1 MGGYK
6 EALLKSI
13 LTAGRYFRKK
23 FGKNVRKVPISI
35 SGFTCP
41 NIDGKVARGGCTFCE
56 NESFSPNFHKEDSI
70 RFKLTH
76 ESDNPYLDA
85 QLQELYKQFY
95 ETSGLLKQ
103 QAQAEKFLVYF
114 QSFTNTYAPLE
125 TLKILYAE
133 ALKLP
138 DVVGLSIGTRA
149 DSVQDELLPYLRE
162 LSQNK
167 EIWLE
172 YGLQSIHDQTLEK
185 INRAETFE
193 STKAQ
198 VMKTKEMGINL
209 CIHIIFGLPG
219 EDQTMMLETMEEVSQ
234 WGVDSIK
241 IHPLYVVK
249 NTQLAKQYEKG
260 EFAPISE
267 EVYID
272 TVVKSLQILP
282 ENTMVQRITAGIND
296 ETLISPQWCRDKNA
310 LMLKIRDSLLD
321 KSVRY

>member
-1 MGGYK
+1 MK
-6 EALLKSI
+6 NI
-13 LTAGRYFRKK
+13 LTAGRYFHKK

-41 NIDGKVARGGCTFCE
+41 NIDGKVAKGGCTFCE

-76 ESDNPYLDA
+76 ESDNPYLEA
-85 QLQELYKQFY
+85 QLQELHKQFN
-95 ETSGLLKQ
+95 ETSGFLKKSTK
-103 QAQAEKFLVYF
+103 AEKFLVYF

-125 TLKILYAE
+125 TLKTLYAE
-133 ALKLP
+133 ALTLP
-138 DVVGLSIGTRA
+138 DTVGLSIGTRA
-149 DSVQDELLPYLRE
+149 DSVEDDLLPYLKE
-162 LSQNK
+162 LSMDK
-167 EIWLE
+167 EVWLE
-172 YGLQSIHDQTLEK
+172 YGLQSKHNQTLEK

-193 STKAQ
+193 NTKAQ

-209 CIHIIFGLPG
+209 CIHVIYGLPG
-219 EDQTMMLETMEEVSQ
+219 EDQEMMLQTMEEVIS

-249 NTQLAKQYEKG
+249 NTQLAKLYEKG
-260 EFAPISE
+260 EFVPITE
-267 EVYID
+267 ELYID
-272 TVVKSLQILP
+272 TVVKSLQMIP
-282 ENTMVQRITAGIND
+282 PMMMVQRITAGIDD
-296 ETLISPQWCRDKNA
+296 ETLISPQWCSDKNS